1 MAFAPRTVQNMPDCL
16 SLPIMVLQ
24 PASITPDPMRCQRE
38 TSLEFGA
45 HLLTIPYYSAL
56 NVSIGSS
63 LAARRAGTSAAKIVT
78 IINAPATPASV
89 SRSNAEILY
98 SIVSTN
104 RVAKN
109 NPTAPSRIP
118 QPINLNASFKII
130 RNTVPGV
137 APIATRTPIST
148 AI

>member
-63 LAARRAGTSAAKIVT
+63 LAARRAGTSALPGPSGAKAGGSPGT
-78 IINAPATPASV
+78 
-89 SRSNAEILY
+89 
-98 SIVSTN
+98 
-104 RVAKN
+104 VAL
-109 NPTAPSRIP
+109 S
-118 QPINLNASFKII
+118 
-130 RNTVPGV
+130 G
-137 APIATRTPIST
+137 
-148 AI
+148 